1 MPLKPLIA
9 RLRPDVSAG
18 PIVLEAFLLGPVVI
32 VATHSLLAMMGFPP
46 VARLAVNGL
55 LVAGLAGFY
64 ARAAARAPQ
73 T

>member
-1 MPLKPLIA
+1 MTLKPLIV
-9 RLRPDVSAG
+9 RLRPDVTAG

-32 VATHSLLAMMGFPP
+32 VATHILLAMTGLPF

-55 LVAGLAGFY
+55 LVAGLAGLY

-73 T
+73 S